1 MIFAGFEWI
10 IFARDS
16 RVLLPHKLSHDVF
29 MNVNYRWIF
38 SSYLWPQIALAF
50 TGSRSFLQSF
60 QKFILVKLFIQICT
74 RNHGNHGITYTN
86 STLNNIFRE
95 EHSRRRSAYHQAIAT
110 RQDIAFNIELWRK
123 QPFDILLI
131 LTISIHFDNV
141 YAPILHTISCT
152 RDYTIKLLR
161 NAFLQS
167 RMFRGIQLVS
177 YRRSFFLWSAS
188 HCIYCRWYFRG
199 C

>member
-1 MIFAGFEWI
+1 MNFLELFVIKTTNCTRFHGLEKF
-10 IFARDS
+10 
-16 RVLLPHKLSHDVF
+16 LSVF
-29 MNVNYRWIF
+29 SKIYSCQVIW
-38 SSYLWPQIALAF
+38 
-50 TGSRSFLQSF
+50 
-60 QKFILVKLFIQICT
+60 QICT

-95 EHSRRRSAYHQAIAT
+95 EHSGRRSTVSLSHSDET
-110 RQDIAFNIELWRK
+110 RYCIQYWAVKETALW
-123 QPFDILLI
+123 PFDILLI

-167 RMFRGIQLVS
+167 RMFRGVQLVS

-188 HCIYCRWYFRG
+188 HCIYCRWYFWG

>member
-1 MIFAGFEWI
+1 MALNLKWNSTKTFVFSESAMIFAGFEWI

-95 EHSRRRSAYHQAIAT
+95 EHSRRRSAVSLSHSNET
-110 RQDIAFNIELWRK
+110 RYCIQHWAVKETALWH
-123 QPFDILLI
+123 PFD
-131 LTISIHFDNV
+131 
-141 YAPILHTISCT
+141 
-152 RDYTIKLLR
+152 
-161 NAFLQS
+161 
-167 RMFRGIQLVS
+167 
-177 YRRSFFLWSAS
+177 S
-188 HCIYCRWYFRG
+188 HN
-199 C
+199 